1 MNRPLRVLVIED
13 VESDALLLLH
23 ELKRGGFDVTFERVE
38 TAGAMIAA
46 LEQRRWDVVISDYSL
61 PHFSA
66 LVALALVKE
75 RKLEVPFIVVSGT
88 VSEDTAVEAMR
99 AGAHDFMAKGKFA
112 RLIPAI
118 DRELRDAGLRAE
130 RVKLQEQLL
139 ISDRMASVGTLAAGV
154 AHEINNPL
162 AALMANLE
170 FAAQEVSSLENELTA
185 HAGNGQQPALPA
197 TLVTAHL
204 TEIAEPLRDARE
216 SAERMRQIVRDLK
229 VFSRSD
235 EDKKGPVDIRR
246 VLESSLRMAWNEIRH
261 RAQLRKEYGEVPP
274 VDGNEARLGQ
284 VFLNLI
290 VNAAQALPEGRA
302 DKNEIRVVTR
312 SVEPGRV
319 IVEVHDTGCGIPPTV
334 LPRIFDP
341 FFTTKDVGVGTGLG
355 LAICHRIITGLGG
368 TITVQSEVGKGTT
381 FCTTLPSATEEL
393 APVAE
398 PLTVAPAGRRGRVL
412 VVNDEPTLGL
422 SIRRLLVREHDVT
435 VITRAREA
443 IERIRGGERFNVI
456 LCDLMMPEVSGIELH
471 AQLVQYAP
479 QQAERIVFMTGGA
492 FTPRARSF
500 LDHARNPRLEKPF
513 DINNLRAIVDS
524 LLRETRDPV

>member
-1 MNRPLRVLVIED
+1 MNRPLRVLMIED
-13 VESDALLLLH
+13 VEHDAHLLLH
-23 ELKRGGFDVTFERVE
+23 ELKRGGFDVTSERVE
-38 TAGAMIAA
+38 TAEAMISA
-46 LEQRRWDVVISDYSL
+46 LEQGRWDVVVSDYSL

-75 RKLEVPFIVVSGT
+75 RKLDIPFIVVSGT

-118 DRELRDAGLRAE
+118 DRELRDASLRAE

-170 FAAQEVSSLENELTA
+170 FAAQEVSSLEHELTA
-185 HAGNGQQPALPA
+185 HAGNGLQPVLPTA
-197 TLVTAHL
+197 TVTGHL
-204 TEIAEPLRDARE
+204 AEIAEPLRDARE

-229 VFSRSD
+229 VFSRPD
-235 EDKKGPVDIRR
+235 EEKKGPVDIRR
-246 VLESSLRMAWNEIRH
+246 VVESSLRMAWNEIRH
-261 RAQLRKEYGEVPP
+261 RAQLRKDYGEVPP
-274 VDGNEARLGQ
+274 VQGNEARLGQ

-312 SVEPGRV
+312 SDGRGQV
-319 IVEVHDTGCGIPPTV
+319 MVEVHDTGCGIPPTI

-355 LAICHRIITGLGG
+355 LAICHRIVTGLGG
-368 TITVQSEVGKGTT
+368 SISVESEVGKGTT
-381 FCTTLPSATEEL
+381 FRTILPAAAEEP
-393 APVAE
+393 APAVD
-398 PLTVAPAGRRGRVL
+398 APAPNTAGRRGRVL
-412 VVNDEPTLGL
+412 VIDDEPTLGL
-422 SIRRLLVREHDVT
+422 SIRRLLVREHDVS
-435 VITRAREA
+435 VITSAREG
-443 IERIRGGERFNVI
+443 IERIRSGERFDVI

-471 AQLVQYAP
+471 AQLVQLAP

-492 FTPRARSF
+492 FTPRARTF

-513 DINNLRAIVDS
+513 DINNLRAIVES
-524 LLRETRDPV
+524 LLRETRDP